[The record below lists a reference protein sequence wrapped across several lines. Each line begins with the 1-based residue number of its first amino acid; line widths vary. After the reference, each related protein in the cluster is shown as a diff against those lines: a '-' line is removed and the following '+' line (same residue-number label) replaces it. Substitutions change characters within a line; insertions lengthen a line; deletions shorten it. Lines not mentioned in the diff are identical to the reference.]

1 MGESMKLKVK
11 KLHFA
16 SGRPIAVLD
25 DSTALGLGVR
35 PHERIVLRCRGR
47 EVIALVNVG
56 WHIPSD
62 VILVNDEVVDAL
74 KVENGEEIEV
84 VPTPPPESIEYIR
97 DRLKGARLSY
107 REIKKIVEDIVYDRL
122 SEIEIAALVATIYQT
137 GMGIEEAYYFS
148 LAMVETGNK
157 LELNRTPILDKHSIG
172 GVPGDKT
179 TLILV
184 PTIASLGYTIPKT
197 SSRAITSPAGT
208 ADRAEVLMPV
218 NLSLEEMKEVVQK
231 TNGCIVWGGAL
242 YLAPADDKII
252 RVEYPLSIDPFLV
265 PSIMAKK
272 KAVGSTH
279 LVIDIPVGRGAKVK
293 TIGEAH
299 YLAREMIEVG
309 KRMGITVAC
318 ALTFGEQPI
327 GYTAGPALEARE
339 ALLTLMGKGPGDLID
354 KVTSIAGLLLS
365 LVGVEKGKEVA
376 KHAISKGKALTKLRE
391 IIETQGGD
399 PKISPDDIPIG
410 DKKFTIYAE
419 NDGVILWMNNKLIA
433 NIARLGGAPKDK
445 GAGVLL
451 HVKLGDSVKK
461 GDPLITVVSEYSTKL
476 QTAEKVFEEQPV
488 IGVGRPEEEMLVD
501 IVPAP
506 RPHERLPIIER

>member
-1 MGESMKLKVK
+1 MRMRLKVK
-11 KLHFA
+11 KLDFS
-16 SGRPIAVLD
+16 SGTPTVVID
-25 DSTALGLGVR
+25 DSVALSLGVR
-35 PHERIVLRCRGR
+35 PHERVILRYNGR
-47 EVIALVNVG
+47 ELIALVNVG
-56 WHIPSD
+56 WRIPYD
-62 VILVNDEVVDAL
+62 VVLVNNEVIELL
-74 KVENGEEIEV
+74 KVREGEEVEV
-84 VPTPPPESIEYIR
+84 KPSPPPESIEYIR
-97 DRLKGARLSY
+97 DRLRGARLGY
-107 REIKKIVEDIVYDRL
+107 KEIKRIVEDIVHNRL

-137 GMGIEEAYYFS
+137 GMSTEEAYYFS
-148 LAMVETGNK
+148 LAMVETGNR

-184 PTIASLGYTIPKT
+184 PIIASLGYTIPKT

-231 TNGCIVWGGAL
+231 TGGCIVWGGAL

-279 LVIDIPVGRGAKVK
+279 LVIDIPVGRGAKMK

-309 KRMGITVAC
+309 KRMGVTVAC

-339 ALLTLMGKGPGDLID
+339 ALLTLMGKGPGDLLD
-354 KVTSIAGLLLS
+354 KATSIAGLLLS

-376 KHAISKGKALTKLRE
+376 KHAVLKGKALTKLRE
-391 IIETQGGD
+391 IIEAQGGD
-399 PKISPDDIPIG
+399 PKVSPDDIPIG
-410 DKKFTIYAE
+410 DKKFTIHAE
-419 NDGVILWMNNKLIA
+419 NNGIVLWINNKLIA
-433 NIARLGGAPKDK
+433 NIARLAGAPKDK

-451 HVKLGDSVKK
+451 HVKLGDYVKK
-461 GDPLITVVSEYSTKL
+461 GDPLITVFSEYSTKL
-476 QTAEKVFEEQPV
+476 QTAERVFEEQPV
-488 IGVGRPEEEMLVD
+488 MGVGRPEEEMLVGV
-501 IVPAP
+501 VPAP